1 MSAADKD
8 KLDNIEAEANVNKI
22 ESIKLNSST
31 LDIADDKSVNIDLSN
46 YPTTSDMKEAETT
59 LTNTIATLQTTIDE
73 LTARVAALENV
84 VSW

>member
-1 MSAADKD
+1 MAILTKEPLTTLIDLVKD
-8 KLDNIEAEANVNKI
+8 
-22 ESIKLNSST
+22 SIKEVSTEVDTEQTRAANAEST
-31 LDIADDKSVNIDLSN
+31 L
-46 YPTTSDMKEAETT
+46 TSSIENEVTRAKEAETT